1 MNGTLEHGIVHGAE
15 RALGT
20 EAARLRQIENALVG
34 LDVATAT
41 RLLEFVRSRV
51 MTGDV
56 GK

>member
-1 MNGTLEHGIVHGAE
+1 MNGTHGIVHGAE